1 MFLKRVEIDRF
12 RNFQNAEIEFSQNK
26 FSKVY
31 SIASI
36 NGGGKSTLLQF
47 IYIMLSCFRDK
58 KLHKYIIN
66 LLETENY
73 PADYQNRIARFV
85 LSVDNQDI
93 DLEYMVLPAENEL
106 FNCNLLKESET
117 LENDLK
123 KHQEDLKKSG
133 TFISFYNELQ
143 QSEQVSDDLR
153 TKALAFAP
161 KVLFP
166 KSKDYDIH
174 IKVKSSD
181 NLEDFHN
188 FAEYLQKRDG
198 YIIENRTDKIVARKN
213 ELALLLKQQK
223 EQLRVEGLHFITTF
237 ANNSLLLLLKSNTNN
252 NILDKISHA
261 IYLNGPDTQIY
272 LFMSKEDKQ
281 SLLDN
286 IVTTHYFDYDKFGN
300 EIYVANNYNDR
311 IRKVKKDLKHYYTY
325 DFVSKKIIIKACK
338 KAFEKDNKEKLRT
351 NKFGS
356 HYDGF
361 IKDLN
366 TFYDDKQITISDDMS
381 DVKFFLPSEK
391 KELNPEDL
399 SHGELKRLSIFIW
412 IKYLIEEDSIIL
424 MDEID
429 IALHPKWLFRISK
442 DLDKWTNNNQVVLA
456 THSPQIV
463 STTYYK
469 NIIKLENENSVVKV
483 KKLLKPP
490 LDRDINAIVRTI
502 MDAPHFPLELLE
514 LHKKYRVLIEDGNA
528 DSPEAKKLREE
539 ILEHESENSAFFQE
553 IDFDLDFME

>member
-1 MFLKRVEIDRF
+1 
-12 RNFQNAEIEFSQNK
+12 
-26 FSKVY
+26 
-31 SIASI
+31 
-36 NGGGKSTLLQF
+36 
-47 IYIMLSCFRDK
+47 
-58 KLHKYIIN
+58 
-66 LLETENY
+66 
-73 PADYQNRIARFV
+73 
-85 LSVDNQDI
+85 
-93 DLEYMVLPAENEL
+93 
-106 FNCNLLKESET
+106 
-117 LENDLK
+117 
-123 KHQEDLKKSG
+123 
-133 TFISFYNELQ
+133 
-143 QSEQVSDDLR
+143 
-153 TKALAFAP
+153 
-161 KVLFP
+161 
-166 KSKDYDIH
+166 
-174 IKVKSSD
+174 
-181 NLEDFHN
+181 
-188 FAEYLQKRDG
+188 
-198 YIIENRTDKIVARKN
+198 
-213 ELALLLKQQK
+213 
-223 EQLRVEGLHFITTF
+223 
-237 ANNSLLLLLKSNTNN
+237 
-252 NILDKISHA
+252 
-261 IYLNGPDTQIY
+261 
-272 LFMSKEDKQ
+272 
-281 SLLDN
+281 
-286 IVTTHYFDYDKFGN
+286 
-300 EIYVANNYNDR
+300 
-311 IRKVKKDLKHYYTY
+311 
-325 DFVSKKIIIKACK
+325 
-338 KAFEKDNKEKLRT
+338 
-351 NKFGS
+351 
-356 HYDGF
+356 
-361 IKDLN
+361 
-366 TFYDDKQITISDDMS
+366 MS

>member
-1 MFLKRVEIDRF
+1 MFLKRVEIDKF
-12 RNFQNAEIEFSQNK
+12 RNFQNAEIEFSENK

-73 PADYQNRIARFV
+73 PEDYQNRIARFV
-85 LSVDNQDI
+85 LIGKQEI
-93 DLEYMVLPAENEL
+93 DLEYMVLPAENDL
-106 FNCNLLKESET
+106 FNCTILKE
-117 LENDLK
+117 LELLEGQHK
-123 KHQEDLKKSG
+123 KHQESLQHSANFLRFYKK
-133 TFISFYNELQ
+133 LQ
-143 QSEQVSDDLR
+143 QSDQVTEELR
-153 TKALAFAP
+153 SLALAFTP
-161 KVLFP
+161 KVVFP
-166 KSKDYDIH
+166 KSKDYDVYNR
-174 IKVKSSD
+174 VKQSEK
-181 NLEDFHN
+181 LKDFQA
-188 FAEYLQKRDG
+188 FAEYIKNREN
-198 YIIENRTDKIVARKN
+198 YIVEDNSAEMEARKK
-213 ELALLLKQQK
+213 ELTQAMKKQK
-223 EQLRVEGLHFITTF
+223 EQLKAEGFNYITTF
-237 ANNSLLLLLKSNTNN
+237 ADSKLLLLLKSNVDND
-252 NILDKISHA
+252 ILDKISHLT
-261 IYLNGPDTQIY
+261 YLNGPDTQIY

-281 SLLDN
+281 TLLN
-286 IVTTHYFDYDKFGN
+286 NTSTTHYFDYDKFGN

-311 IRKVKKDLKHYYTY
+311 IRKVKKDLKNYYTY

-338 KAFEKDNKEKLRT
+338 KAFEMDNKEKLRT
-351 NKFGS
+351 NKFGV
-356 HYDGF
+356 HYDAF

-366 TFYDDKQITISDDMS
+366 TFFDDKRIVISDEMS
-381 DVKFFLPSEK
+381 DVKFYLTSEE

-412 IKYLIEEDSIIL
+412 LKYLIEEDSLVL

-429 IALHPKWLFRISK
+429 IALHPKWLYHISK
-442 DLDKWTNNNQVVLA
+442 DLDKWANHNQIILA

-463 STTYYK
+463 SSTYYK

-483 KKLLKPP
+483 KKYIKPP

-502 MDAPHFPLELLE
+502 MDAPDFPLELLE
-514 LHKKYRVLIEDGNA
+514 LHKKYRKLIEDGKS
-528 DSPEAKKLREE
+528 DTPEAQELKEE

-553 IDFDLDFME
+553 MNFDLDLME